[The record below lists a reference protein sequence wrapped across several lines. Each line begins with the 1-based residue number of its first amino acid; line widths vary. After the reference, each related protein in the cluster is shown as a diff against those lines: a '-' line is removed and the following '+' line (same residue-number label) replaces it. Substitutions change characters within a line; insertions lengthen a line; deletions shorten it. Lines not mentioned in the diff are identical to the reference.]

1 MRPTTWA
8 LTSSMAPSSVGE
20 SNGPD
25 AASLGGVLGD
35 RLLDQAQG
43 LVRRRPGVHRRRGR
57 PTPPRLV
64 LEAHRPG
71 RMGRQE
77 ADQAVARP
85 VLRAYAGSGEVIH
98 SFARFQR
105 TSER

>member
-1 MRPTTWA
+1 
-8 LTSSMAPSSVGE
+8 
-20 SNGPD
+20 
-25 AASLGGVLGD
+25 
-35 RLLDQAQG
+35 
-43 LVRRRPGVHRRRGR
+43 

-105 TSER
+105 TSERARVARMVSPVTRAEDTPCSKLTSPARSSVHTLVGLPKVPGLRWSKA